1 MIRESQ
7 NYVVIEGILSEINL
21 SLREFTKNGVKH
33 DAIGGDIKVKV
44 VQDVEGQDVELEVPV
59 NMFSGKLTN
68 KGGEN
73 PSYVS
78 IKRVM
83 DEFRSIAAVGE
94 EDADRIRITGA
105 KIVMNEYYT
114 PDGRLMSYPRVQAS
128 FVTRIK
134 PEDCKMR
141 ATWEME
147 LYVQQ
152 MGFRT
157 DREGI
162 ETSTFEL
169 KGINVG
175 YGENADVIPA
185 ITNQGNIAAG
195 LNATYSTGD
204 TVPLSGKLNFTSITE
219 TILEEVEIG
228 DPIEKVRTVN
238 ISDLVITGA
247 KGAKEEGAYT
257 TEEIK
262 TVLAKREEKLANLQS
277 RAAFASNME
286 RRAPSAT
293 QDKVGL
299 GF

>member
-44 VQDVEGQDVELEVPV
+44 VQDIEGQDIELEIPI

-105 KIVMNEYYT
+105 KIIMNEYYT
-114 PDGRLMSYPRVQAS
+114 PDGRLMTYPRVQAS

-147 LYVQQ
+147 LYVQH

-175 YGENADVIPA
+175 YGENADIIPV

-195 LNATYSTGD
+195 LNATYSIGD

-219 TILEEVEIG
+219 TIFEEVEIG
-228 DPIEKVRTVN
+228 DPIEKVRTTN

-262 TVLAKREEKLANLQS
+262 TVLAKREEKLVNLQS

-286 RRAPSAT
+286 RKAPSAK
-293 QDKVGL
+293 QEKVDL

>member
-175 YGENADVIPA
+175 YGENADVIPV

>member
-175 YGENADVIPA
+175 YGENADVIPV

-262 TVLAKREEKLANLQS
+262 TVLVKREEKLANLQS